1 MMSAELVEIRKGLIK
16 LRGSLNALRNGQGDS
31 PYVRR
36 LMNDLDRF
44 ELDMED
50 SESRK
55 DLASVTGS
63 VATLT
68 QMAVA
73 NVARDAVRIQE
84 GFDDNVAW
92 HDADDEGIGGHRR

>member
-1 MMSAELVEIRKGLIK
+1 MK
-16 LRGSLNALRNGQGDS
+16 LRDSLHELRNGQGDS

-44 ELDMED
+44 ELNMED
-50 SESRK
+50 LKSR
-55 DLASVTGS
+55 DQLASMNAS

-68 QMAVA
+68 QMAVE
-73 NVARDAVRIQE
+73 NVARDVVRVQE
-84 GFDDNVAW
+84 SFDHNVSW

>member
-1 MMSAELVEIRKGLIK
+1 MSAEL
-16 LRGSLNALRNGQGDS
+16 
-31 PYVRR
+31 
-36 LMNDLDRF
+36 NDLDHF

-50 SESRK
+50 PESR
-55 DLASVTGS
+55 DQLASMTDS

-73 NVARDAVRIQE
+73 NVARDVVRIQE
-84 GFDDNVAW
+84 SFDHNVAW

>member
-1 MMSAELVEIRKGLIK
+1 MSAELVEIRKSLME

-44 ELDMED
+44 ELNMED
-50 SESRK
+50 PESR
-55 DLASVTGS
+55 DQLASMTAS

-68 QMAVA
+68 QMTVA
-73 NVARDAVRIQE
+73 NVAHDVVRVQE
-84 GFDDNVAW
+84 SFDHSVAW

>member
-1 MMSAELVEIRKGLIK
+1 MSAELVEIRKAFMELSD
-16 LRGSLNALRNGQGDS
+16 SLKALRNVQGDS

-44 ELDMED
+44 QLDMEENP
-50 SESRK
+50 ESR
-55 DLASVTGS
+55 DQLASMTAS

-73 NVARDAVRIQE
+73 NVARDVVRIQE
-84 GFDDNVAW
+84 GSDHNVAW
-92 HDADDEGIGGHRR
+92 RDADDEGIGGHRR